1 MRPADS
7 PAELAYNGP
16 RVPIELC
23 EQIIDHLHDE
33 HRSLSACSLACRSWV
48 STVRSIRFR
57 HVCLATA
64 AVPSFLALLQGSPTL
79 GAHVR
84 SLLLNFAEP
93 SIDAQL
99 QLRNDLDDVMSHLHA
114 VETLRLESLVVT
126 PAVVAALGRLLA
138 VTRLEVGY
146 GLIANAA
153 EDLTALVRSF
163 ARLTQLQIRAVP
175 FAHRLE
181 VNLRQ
186 VSRKILDIL
195 RPHYPFEQPDV
206 AHDSRLMQS
215 FYKYL
220 LRGSHLSLGDVMF
233 RESATRGFIALLEGA
248 AASTTLEELSVN
260 LLGAGMVSRDAF
272 QSSRIQCKSLR
283 RISLYQVRFARTPG
297 GAEWIIALLSQVA
310 TNAVQ
315 TIVFEVEVD
324 IRENLD
330 CFTFMNSLTGPL
342 AHDNLRGVERFDFM
356 VDGDEPGGRVEGQIR
371 GLFPD
376 LDARGLL
383 AFQY

>member
-1 MRPADS
+1 MPSADPRADS
-7 PAELAYNGP
+7 SYSRP

-23 EQIIDHLHDE
+23 EQIIDYLYDE
-33 HRSLSACSLACRSWV
+33 HRALSACSLACRAWV
-48 STVRSIRFR
+48 STVRSLRFR

-64 AVPSFLALLQGSPTL
+64 TVPSFLALLQGSPTL
-79 GAHVR
+79 GTHVR

-99 QLRNDLDDVMSHLHA
+99 QLRNDLDDAMSHLQA

-126 PAVVAALGRLLA
+126 PAGVAALGRLLA

-153 EDLTALVRSF
+153 EDLTVLVRSF

-181 VNLRQ
+181 VHLAP

-220 LRGSHLSLGDVMF
+220 LRGSHLSLGDVTF
-233 RESATRGFIALLEGA
+233 RESATRGFVALLEGA

-260 LLGAGMVSRDAF
+260 LLRVGMVSRDGLSF
-272 QSSRIQCKSLR
+272 STLS
-283 RISLYQVRFARTPG
+283 P
-297 GAEWIIALLSQVA
+297 LLVKQLMPQLQHS
-310 TNAVQ
+310 N
-315 TIVFEVEVD
+315 
-324 IRENLD
+324 
-330 CFTFMNSLTGPL
+330 PL
-342 AHDNLRGVERFDFM
+342 AYS
-356 VDGDEPGGRVEGQIR
+356 
-371 GLFPD
+371 
-376 LDARGLL
+376 AR
-383 AFQY
+383 A

>member
-260 LLGAGMVSRDAF
+260 LLGAGMVSRDG
-272 QSSRIQCKSLR
+272 QSFSTLSTLLVQQLMSQFSIPILSHTVQELETDQLVPGAVRKDTGR
-283 RISLYQVRFARTPG
+283 RRVDNRVAVAGCDER
-297 GAEWIIALLSQVA
+297 GANHSI
-310 TNAVQ
+310 
-315 TIVFEVEVD
+315 
-324 IRENLD
+324 
-330 CFTFMNSLTGPL
+330 
-342 AHDNLRGVERFDFM
+342 
-356 VDGDEPGGRVEGQIR
+356 
-371 GLFPD
+371 
-376 LDARGLL
+376 
-383 AFQY
+383 